1 MSERFTSSR
10 VPDSGI
16 EALFGT
22 EARWQ
27 AWLEIESALALT
39 QADFE
44 MIPPEAAEA
53 IASACRIDRLDVARI
68 RDGIARTSHPLM
80 PLIVE
85 LSRIVGEPHGG
96 WVHWGATTQNIT
108 QTGDILVLRKVHR
121 VILGL
126 LGRIMTALAGLAGR
140 SAEMVM
146 AGRTHGQHA
155 VPITLG
161 FKVAA
166 WIDEIGR
173 HITRLCEAEPR
184 LFVALVGGAAGTFA
198 SLGDRAPE
206 VQAGIAKRLGLAP
219 MAVPARSIVDH
230 FAELVCILGLLGGTC
245 GKIGREIY
253 TLMKTEYGE
262 LEEPVPAG
270 TVGSSTMPHKRNPQL
285 CQDILSLSSE
295 IRALVPLALEAVQ
308 SEHEADHSPG
318 TLFDAIARA
327 SILTGEVLERIL
339 LVVVGLRLNPGRMRS
354 NLDLSGGMISSEAIM
369 LELGKTIGRQHAHDV
384 VYGAAQASAS
394 QNKSFPELLAAD
406 PRVTAHLS
414 QNAINSLLNPT
425 SHIGFSG
432 RIAREQAEV
441 AIRFAKEIHAH
452 LDSQMGHI
460 ADPLLPV

>member
-1 MSERFTSSR
+1 MGERFTSSR
-10 VPDSGI
+10 VPEAGI
-16 EALFGT
+16 ERLLGT
-22 EARWQ
+22 EQRWQ
-27 AWLEIESALALT
+27 SWLEIEAALALT
-39 QADFE
+39 QADFG
-44 MIPPEAAEA
+44 MIPREAGEA
-53 IASACRIDRLDVARI
+53 IASACRIDRLDLARV

-85 LSRIVGEPHGG
+85 LNRVVGEPHGG

-108 QTGDILVLRKVHR
+108 QTGDVLILRKVHR
-121 VILGL
+121 VILAL
-126 LGRIMTALAGLAGR
+126 LGRIMTGLSDLAER

-161 FKVAA
+161 FKVAG

-173 HITRLCEAEPR
+173 HITRMREVESR
-184 LFVALVGGAAGTFA
+184 LFVAIVGGAAGIFA

-206 VQAGIAKRLGLAP
+206 MQAGIAKRLGLAP
-219 MAVPARSIVDH
+219 MSVPARSIVDH
-230 FAELVCILGLLGGTC
+230 FAEFVCILGLLGATC
-245 GKIGREIY
+245 GKIAREIY

-285 CQDILSLSSE
+285 CQDILSISAE

-308 SEHEADHSPG
+308 SEHEADHCPG
-318 TLFDAIARA
+318 TLFEAIARA
-327 SILTGEVLERIL
+327 SLLTGEVLERIHL
-339 LVVVGLRLNPGRMRS
+339 IIVGLRLNPQRMQS

-369 LELGKTIGRQHAHDV
+369 LELGRTIGRQHAHDV
-384 VYGAAQASAS
+384 VYEAAQASAS
-394 QNKSFPELLAAD
+394 QNKSFPELLASD

-414 QNAINSLLNPT
+414 RSAIDSLSNPA
-425 SHIGFSG
+425 SHTGFSA

-441 AIRFAKEIHAH
+441 ARRLAKEIQAH
-452 LDSQMGHI
+452 LERSI
-460 ADPLLPV
+460 E

>member
-1 MSERFTSSR
+1 MGERFTSSR
-10 VPDSGI
+10 VPEAGI
-16 EALFGT
+16 ERLLGT
-22 EARWQ
+22 EQRWQ
-27 AWLEIESALALT
+27 SWLEIEAALALT
-39 QADFE
+39 QADFG
-44 MIPPEAAEA
+44 MIPREAGEA
-53 IASACRIDRLDVARI
+53 IASACRIDRLDLARV

-85 LSRIVGEPHGG
+85 LNRVVGEPHGG

-108 QTGDILVLRKVHR
+108 QTGDVLILRKVHR
-121 VILGL
+121 VILAL
-126 LGRIMTALAGLAGR
+126 LGRIMTGLSDLAER

-161 FKVAA
+161 FKVAG

-173 HITRLCEAEPR
+173 HITRMREVESR
-184 LFVALVGGAAGTFA
+184 LFVAIVGGAAGTFA

-206 VQAGIAKRLGLAP
+206 MQAGIAKRLGLAP
-219 MAVPARSIVDH
+219 MSVPARSIVDH
-230 FAELVCILGLLGGTC
+230 FAEFVCILGLLGATC
-245 GKIGREIY
+245 GKIAREIY

-285 CQDILSLSSE
+285 CQDILSISAE

-308 SEHEADHSPG
+308 SEHEADHCPG
-318 TLFDAIARA
+318 TLFEAIARA
-327 SILTGEVLERIL
+327 SLLTGEVLERIHL
-339 LVVVGLRLNPGRMRS
+339 IIVGLRLNPQRMQS

-369 LELGKTIGRQHAHDV
+369 LELGRTIGRQHAHDV
-384 VYGAAQASAS
+384 VYEAAQASAS
-394 QNKSFPELLAAD
+394 QNKSFPELLASD

-414 QNAINSLLNPT
+414 RSAIDSLSNPA
-425 SHIGFSG
+425 SHTGFSA

-441 AIRFAKEIHAH
+441 ARRLAKEIQAH
-452 LDSQMGHI
+452 LERSI
-460 ADPLLPV
+460 E